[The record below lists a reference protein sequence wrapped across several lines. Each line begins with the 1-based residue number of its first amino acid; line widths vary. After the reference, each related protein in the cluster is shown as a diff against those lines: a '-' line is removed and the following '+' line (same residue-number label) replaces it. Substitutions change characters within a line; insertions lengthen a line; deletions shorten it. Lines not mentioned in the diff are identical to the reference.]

1 MGIGSKVQ
9 KLSGECKKS
18 SASGLNTHACHA
30 CAVLFAADI
39 VASMHESSKRITAIY
54 IQYKNI
60 IFLIYTNDILLRIY
74 SYIHPLNG

>member
-39 VASMHESSKRITAIY
+39 VASMHESSKRITQQY
-54 IQYKNI
+54 IQYKNDT
-60 IFLIYTNDILLRIY
+60 TNDILLRIY

>member
-9 KLSGECKKS
+9 KLSGECKTS

-39 VASMHESSKRITAIY
+39 VASMHESSKRITQQY
-54 IQYKNI
+54 IQYKNDT
-60 IFLIYTNDILLRIY
+60 TNDILLRIY

>member
-9 KLSGECKKS
+9 TLSGECKKS

-39 VASMHESSKRITAIY
+39 VASMHESSKRITQQY
-54 IQYKNI
+54 IQYKNDT
-60 IFLIYTNDILLRIY
+60 TNDILLRIY

>member
-30 CAVLFAADI
+30 SVLFAADI

>member
-54 IQYKNI
+54 TVQKHNFSDIHKRHFITNI
-60 IFLIYTNDILLRIY
+60 
-74 SYIHPLNG
+74 

>member
-39 VASMHESSKRITAIY
+39 VAFMHESSKRITQQY
-54 IQYKNI
+54 IQYKNDT
-60 IFLIYTNDILLRIY
+60 TNDILLRIY

>member
-39 VASMHESSKRITAIY
+39 VASMHESSKRITQQY
-54 IQYKNI
+54 IQYKKDT
-60 IFLIYTNDILLRIY
+60 TNDILLRIY

>member
-30 CAVLFAADI
+30 CTVLFAADI
-39 VASMHESSKRITAIY
+39 VASMHESSKRITQQY
-54 IQYKNI
+54 IQYKNDT
-60 IFLIYTNDILLRIY
+60 TNDILLRIY

>member
-1 MGIGSKVQ
+1 MGIGNKVQ

-39 VASMHESSKRITAIY
+39 VASMHESRKRITAIY
-54 IQYKNI
+54 
-60 IFLIYTNDILLRIY
+60 TV
-74 SYIHPLNG
+74 

>member
-9 KLSGECKKS
+9 KISGECKKS

-39 VASMHESSKRITAIY
+39 VASMHESSKRITQQY
-54 IQYKNI
+54 IQYKNDT
-60 IFLIYTNDILLRIY
+60 TNDILLRIY

>member
-9 KLSGECKKS
+9 KLSGECKKL

-39 VASMHESSKRITAIY
+39 VASMHESSKRITSY
-54 IQYKNI
+54 NS
-60 IFLIYTNDILLRIY
+60 NIY
-74 SYIHPLNG
+74 SIKT

>member
-1 MGIGSKVQ
+1 MGIVTMGSKVQ

-39 VASMHESSKRITAIY
+39 VASMRESNKRITAIY
-54 IQYKNI
+54 
-60 IFLIYTNDILLRIY
+60 TV
-74 SYIHPLNG
+74 